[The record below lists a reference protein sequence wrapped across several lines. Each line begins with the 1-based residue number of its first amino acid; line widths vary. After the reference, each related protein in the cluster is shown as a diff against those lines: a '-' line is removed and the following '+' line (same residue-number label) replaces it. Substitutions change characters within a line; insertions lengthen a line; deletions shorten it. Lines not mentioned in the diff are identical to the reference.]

1 MKKLY
6 LFAAILP
13 ALALTACEDSVP
25 YQKELETVGAS
36 KAVKVLTTE
45 DGTVLWAYDPPN
57 ESTVYFSTGGT
68 TQLVNCGKGCTK
80 SKIISNTPAI
90 EQAAPVTLAPPEP
103 TALTPDADG
112 VITVPVQK
120 DGEVVQLKLRVE

>member
-6 LFAAILP
+6 LLAAILP
-13 ALALTACEDSVP
+13 ALALTACEDAVP

-68 TQLVNCGKGCTK
+68 TRLVKFPGSTGAPSAFVKTRSWSCHTW
-80 SKIISNTPAI
+80 PA
-90 EQAAPVTLAPPEP
+90 A
-103 TALTPDADG
+103 
-112 VITVPVQK
+112 
-120 DGEVVQLKLRVE
+120 RRSSS